1 METTRCFHINDKIL
15 VNNGSKLDIQIDKAN
30 GSFINES
37 CFVESIKEPSMDQK
51 TLDLELDSNC
61 ISQRD
66 LESNKS
72 HVDKNFLN
80 QSSYSLN
87 ELDKIKKSYQ
97 SYEKSKLNILT
108 LNQILRDKFS
118 KAVFEFNRSKLP
130 FFERLIRKNGDT
142 NILRKNIPSHHL
154 KYMSDLFN
162 TIVDMKW
169 RYILTIFFCCFLTSW
184 TFFAIL
190 WFLLAKDCI
199 QNLEIGKTFIDT
211 LMFSVETQQTIGYGS
226 KYIKNTCSFGLFILM
241 FQCGFSVIFQSLMG
255 GIVFAKLSRPK
266 KRTETL
272 VFSQKACIGF
282 RDGRLCLMVR
292 VGDLRKTHII
302 SAFIKMYLIRTRIT
316 KEGEIIPWN
325 TQELNLSNNPFTSD
339 RLIFMPMIV
348 EHIIDDTSPL
358 KSLILLPKVK
368 SSPNN
373 ARHFKCDNFEILVI
387 LEGIVESTGQTIQ
400 ARTSFLP
407 SEILWNHVFEPLMD
421 TSSKSKATVDFS
433 KFDMTRKL
441 SYGKKLL
448 RKNLLPKIFQNK
460 VKYCN
465 KSKNNLY
472 EKIV

>member
-1 METTRCFHINDKIL
+1 METTRSFSYNDKPL
-15 VNNGSKLDIQIDKAN
+15 VNYMSKLEIQTDKEN
-30 GSFINES
+30 GSFINQTCFIES
-37 CFVESIKEPSMDQK
+37 NREKSVELK
-51 TLDLELDSNC
+51 TPELVPNY
-61 ISQRD
+61 IVHGD
-66 LESNKS
+66 LESSKYHVNKS
-72 HVDKNFLN
+72 FLN

-87 ELDKIKKSYQ
+87 ELDKIKKSNQ
-97 SYEKSKLNILT
+97 SCEKSKSNTLT
-108 LNQILRDKFS
+108 LNQILREKFS

-142 NILRKNIPSHHL
+142 NILRKNIHHL

-190 WFLLAKDCI
+190 WFVLAKDCI
-199 QNLEIGKTFIDT
+199 QNLEIGKTFFDT
-211 LMFSVETQQTIGYGS
+211 LMFSVETQQTIGYGN

-241 FQCGFSVIFQSLMG
+241 FQCSFSVIFQSLMG

-302 SAFIKMYLIRTRIT
+302 SSFIKMYLVRTRIT

-325 TQELNLSNNPFTSD
+325 TQELNLSNNPYTSD
-339 RLIFMPMIV
+339 RLIFMPIIV
-348 EHIIDDTSPL
+348 EHIIDEASPL
-358 KSLILLPKVK
+358 KPLILLSKAK
-368 SSPNN
+368 SSPDN
-373 ARHFKCDNFEILVI
+373 ARHFKCDSFEILAI

-421 TSSKSKATVDFS
+421 TSSKCKATVDFS
-433 KFDMTRKL
+433 KFDMTHKL
-441 SYGKKLL
+441 SSGKKLV
-448 RKNLLPKIFQNK
+448 RKNISKIFQNK
-460 VKYCN
+460 VKSCN
-465 KSKNNLY
+465 KSKKCFN